1 MMPVNC
7 ELEPKHLE
15 KQLNETKAK
24 IIICDELNISDAL
37 GKFHV
42 TQCGNYGNSLS
53 LSFDINSV
61 KATVILM
68 KLIQS

>member
-1 MMPVNC
+1 MPVNC

-37 GKFHV
+37 GK
-42 TQCGNYGNSLS
+42 
-53 LSFDINSV
+53 SF
-61 KATVILM
+61 
-68 KLIQS
+68 